1 MSTGD
6 GAIAGWLLGL
16 LATQGLENTARA
28 HREAEERSK
37 QQFNVAKASV
47 KNLSQTY
54 PQITTYVLYTG
65 ERTDDSAE

>member
-1 MSTGD
+1 MASRKKKQKLEKVVNGKPVRYSVD
-6 GAIAGWLLGL
+6 VPHMQICCDCGL
-16 LATQGLENTARA
+16 I
-28 HREAEERSK
+28 
-37 QQFNVAKASV
+37 NVAKASV